1 MVLASTNVG
10 LSPPPPCIFPRPRS
24 QVFLALD
31 KSPLLFRPV
40 SLRGVLARPDEIA
53 EQIASNYAVDALLRS
68 LAVVG
73 SLEALG
79 SPTTLLSEWGKGV
92 YDLFAMPIKAMP
104 QVRCDLSK
112 VRGHTHASVV
122 AAMSPFS
129 LMAFSFSFK

>member
-1 MVLASTNVG
+1 MVLASTNNG
-10 LSPPPPCIFPRPRS
+10 PPTHPSLPEPSHVPRL

-104 QVRCDLSK
+104 QVRCDF
-112 VRGHTHASVV
+112 H
-122 AAMSPFS
+122 
-129 LMAFSFSFK
+129 

>member
-1 MVLASTNVG
+1 M
-10 LSPPPPCIFPRPRS
+10 
-24 QVFLALD
+24 FLALD

-104 QVRCDLSK
+104 QVPCYMLTHRRRQPLLPKRPQQDKAFLLSNHEGK
-112 VRGHTHASVV
+112 
-122 AAMSPFS
+122 
-129 LMAFSFSFK
+129 

>member
-1 MVLASTNVG
+1 MLAK
-10 LSPPPPCIFPRPRS
+10 
-24 QVFLALD
+24 VFLALD

-104 QVRCDLSK
+104 QVRYDPRKLA
-112 VRGHTHASVV
+112 RD
-122 AAMSPFS
+122 
-129 LMAFSFSFK
+129 

>member
-1 MVLASTNVG
+1 MNQCVTETVNTPLRAPS
-10 LSPPPPCIFPRPRS
+10 RPS
-24 QVFLALD
+24 YDLQVFLALD

-40 SLRGVLARPDEIA
+40 SLRGVLARPEEIA

-79 SPTTLLSEWGKGV
+79 SPTTLLSEWGKGF

-104 QVRCDLSK
+104 QVVFVADA
-112 VRGHTHASVV
+112 VR
-122 AAMSPFS
+122 
-129 LMAFSFSFK
+129 

>member
-1 MVLASTNVG
+1 LV
-10 LSPPPPCIFPRPRS
+10 PRA

-104 QVRCDLSK
+104 QVPSTF
-112 VRGHTHASVV
+112 RGVSSLLRHASAGTLSSVSGV
-122 AAMSPFS
+122 SNALSRN
-129 LMAFSFSFK
+129 L

>member
-1 MVLASTNVG
+1 M
-10 LSPPPPCIFPRPRS
+10 
-24 QVFLALD
+24 FLALD

-53 EQIASNYAVDALLRS
+53 EQIASNYAVDALFRS

-79 SPTTLLSEWGKGV
+79 SPTTLLTEWGKGV

-104 QVRCDLSK
+104 QVRYNS
-112 VRGHTHASVV
+112 
-122 AAMSPFS
+122 
-129 LMAFSFSFK
+129 